1 MRKRP
6 AGARVGNRF
15 PERPRGVFLP
25 LALAC
30 ALVLLTA
37 VGVSAPTPEAQAEGP
52 FSFNTVIAKA
62 QALSKQPY
70 RHPKGMVPDFLLGE
84 IYDQWRDIR
93 FRTEKSLWRK
103 PKNSFFEVQF
113 FHPGLYYD
121 RTVAVNVVENGKAK
135 HLAVTKD
142 MYDYGKNTFYDQVPD
157 EIGAAGFRF
166 HAPYKNKNYSDEF
179 LVFLGASYLRG
190 VASGHHYGLSAR
202 GLAVDTASPKGEE
215 FPWFREFWLFPPK
228 PGDKGI
234 TLYALLDSPSV
245 TGAYAYTARPGQ
257 ELAMDVQSA
266 VFLRKNVEKIGVA
279 PMTSMFFFGENTH
292 PKPEDY
298 RPEIHDSDGLLLR
311 MVTGEWVWRPL
322 QNPKGLQVNS
332 FQAPN
337 VRGFGL
343 LQRDRDFNNY
353 HDLEARYENRPS
365 IWIEPRGDWGEGRVE
380 LVQIPTN
387 TEINDNIVAYW
398 IPDKPAAP
406 GEPMRFDYSMRWY
419 SPGPEDGPTGFCSA
433 TRITPGKTELEKI
446 FVLDFDG
453 KAIRAL
459 KPDAKV
465 EGVISVGAGAHLV
478 EQQAYRNEVTGA
490 WRLHFKIALTGE
502 SALGKV
508 LPDKRPPVEM
518 RVFLRSG
525 YDVLTET
532 WSYAYKPL

>member
-1 MRKRP
+1 MRTRQAGVRAGEKAPKRS
-6 AGARVGNRF
+6 
-15 PERPRGVFLP
+15 RGML
-25 LALAC
+25 LSLSLAC

-37 VGVSAPTPEAQAEGP
+37 VGVSAPTPSAQAEGP

-62 QALSKQPY
+62 QSLSKQPY
-70 RHPKGMVPDFLLGE
+70 VQPKGMVPDFLLGE

-93 FRTEKSLWRK
+93 FKTDKSLWRK

-121 RTVAVNVVENGKAK
+121 RTVAMNVVENGKAK
-135 HLAVTKD
+135 HYAVTKE
-142 MYDYGKNTFYDQVPD
+142 MYDYGKNTFYDQVPM
-157 EIGAAGFRF
+157 EIGTAGFRF
-166 HAPYKNKNYSDEF
+166 HAPYKNKNYPDEF

-190 VASGHHYGLSAR
+190 VARDHHYGLSAR

-215 FPWFREFWLFPPK
+215 FPWFREFWLFTPK
-228 PGDKGI
+228 AGDKDL

-257 ELAMDVQSA
+257 ELVIDVQSV
-266 VFLRKNVEKIGVA
+266 VFMRKNVEKIGIG
-279 PMTSMFFFGENTH
+279 PMTSMFFYGENTY

-298 RPEIHDSDGLLLR
+298 RPEVHDSDGLLLR

-365 IWIEPRGDWGEGRVE
+365 IWIEPKGDWGDGRVE
-380 LVQIPTN
+380 LVQIPTD

-398 IPDKPAAP
+398 IPDKQAEP
-406 GEPMRFDYSMRWY
+406 GEPMRFDYTMRWY
-419 SPGPEDGPTGFCSA
+419 SPTLDDGPTGQCVA
-433 TRITPGKTELEKI
+433 TRITPGRTELEKI
-446 FVLDFDG
+446 FVMDFDG

-465 EGVISVGAGAHLV
+465 EGVISVGAGARLI
-478 EQQAYRNEVTGA
+478 EQQAYRNDVTGA
-490 WRLHFKIALTGE
+490 WRLHFKIALDGE
-502 SALGKV
+502 STLGKV
-508 LPDKRPPVEM
+508 LPDKRPPIEM

-525 YDVLTET
+525 FDVLTET
-532 WSYAYKPL
+532 WSYAYKPQ

>member
-1 MRKRP
+1 MSNKA
-6 AGARVGNRF
+6 AGHHAGSHGPVRSRLT
-15 PERPRGVFLP
+15 FLS
-25 LALAC
+25 LAMAC
-30 ALVLLTA
+30 VLVLLSA
-37 VGVSAPTPEAQAEGP
+37 VGVSAPTPKAEAQGP
-52 FSFNTVIAKA
+52 FSFNAVIAKA
-62 QALSKQPY
+62 QALSKEPY
-70 RHPKGMVPDFLLGE
+70 KEPKGMVPSFLLGE

-93 FRTEKSLWRK
+93 FKTEKSLWRK

-121 RTVAVNVVENGKAK
+121 RTVAMNVVENGKAK
-135 HLAVTKD
+135 HYAVTKD
-142 MYDYGKNTFYDQVPD
+142 MYDYGKNTFYDKVPN
-157 EIGAAGFRF
+157 EIGTAGFRF

-190 VASGHHYGLSAR
+190 VARDHHYGLSAR

-215 FPWFREFWLFPPK
+215 FPWFREFWLFNTR
-228 PGDKGI
+228 PGDKDV

-245 TGAYAYTARPGQ
+245 TGAYAYTARPGA
-257 ELAMDVQSA
+257 ELVIDVQSV
-266 VFLRKNVEKIGVA
+266 VFMRKNVEKIGIG
-279 PMTSMFFFGENTH
+279 PMTSMFFYGENSY

-298 RPEIHDSDGLLLR
+298 RPEIHDSDGLLLK

-337 VRGFGL
+337 VRGFGI

-353 HDLEARYENRPS
+353 QDLEARYENRPS
-365 IWIEPRGDWGEGRVE
+365 IWIEPKADWGEGRVE

-398 IPDKPAAP
+398 IPDKQAAP
-406 GEPMRFDYSMRWY
+406 GLPMRFDYSMRWY
-419 SPGPEDGPTGFCSA
+419 SPALDSGPTGLCSA
-433 TRITPGKTELEKI
+433 TRVTQGKTDLEKI

-459 KPDAKV
+459 KPDAQV

-478 EQQAYRNEVTGA
+478 EQQAYRNDVTGA
-490 WRLHFKIALTGE
+490 WRLQFKIALDSET
-502 SALGKV
+502 ALGKV
-508 LPDKRPPVEM
+508 LPDKRSPLEM

-532 WSYAYKPL
+532 WSYAYKP

>member
-1 MRKRP
+1 MSNKD
-6 AGARVGNRF
+6 AGHHAGSHGPVRSRLA
-15 PERPRGVFLP
+15 FLS
-25 LALAC
+25 LAMAC
-30 ALVLLTA
+30 VLVLLSA
-37 VGVSAPTPEAQAEGP
+37 VGVSIPTPDAQAEGP
-52 FSFNTVIAKA
+52 FSFNNVVAKA
-62 QALSKQPY
+62 QQLSREPY
-70 RHPKGMVPDFLLGE
+70 KEPRGMVPDFLLGE

-93 FRTEKSLWRK
+93 FKTEKSLWRK
-103 PKNSFFEVQF
+103 DKGGFFEVRF

-121 RTVAVNVVENGKAK
+121 RTVGINTVEKGKAR
-135 HLAVTKD
+135 HYPVTKQ
-142 MYDYGKNTFYDQVPD
+142 MFDYGKNTFTDKVPE

-190 VASGHHYGLSAR
+190 VARDHHYGLSAR

-215 FPWFREFWLFPPK
+215 FPWFREFWLFTPK
-228 PGDKGI
+228 PGDKDV

-245 TGAYAYTARPGQ
+245 TGAYAYTARPGP
-257 ELAMDVQSA
+257 ELVIDVQSV
-266 VFLRKNVEKIGVA
+266 VFMRKNVEKIGIG
-279 PMTSMFFFGENTH
+279 PMTSMFFYGENSY

-298 RPEIHDSDGLLLR
+298 RPEIHDSDGLLLK

-322 QNPKGLQVNS
+322 QNPRGLQVNS

-337 VRGFGL
+337 VRGFGI

-353 HDLEARYENRPS
+353 QDLEARYENRPS
-365 IWIEPRGDWGEGRVE
+365 IWIEPKGDWGEGRVE

-398 IPDKPAAP
+398 IPDKQAAP
-406 GEPMRFDYSMRWY
+406 GLPMRFDYAMRWY
-419 SPGPEDGPTGFCSA
+419 SPTPDSGPTGLCAA
-433 TRITPGKTELEKI
+433 TRVTQGKTDLEKI

-459 KPDAKV
+459 KPDAQV

-490 WRLHFKIALTGE
+490 WRLQFKIALDSET
-502 SALGKV
+502 ALGKV
-508 LPDKRPPVEM
+508 LPDKRPPLEM

-532 WSYAYKPL
+532 WSYAYKP

>member
-1 MRKRP
+1 MRTRHAASRP
-6 AGARVGNRF
+6 ADQGSRRS
-15 PERPRGVFLP
+15 RGMLLS

-30 ALVLLTA
+30 ALVLCTA
-37 VGVSAPTPEAQAEGP
+37 VGVSAPTPDASAEAP
-52 FSFNTVIAKA
+52 FSFETVIAKA
-62 QALSKQPY
+62 QALSRQPY
-70 RHPKGMVPDFLLGE
+70 VQPKGMVPDFLLGE

-93 FRTEKSLWRK
+93 FKIPQSLWAK
-103 PKNSFFEVQF
+103 EKNPFFTVQF

-121 RTVAVNVVENGKAK
+121 RTVAMNTVEKGKAK
-135 HLAVTKD
+135 HYAVTKE
-142 MYDYGKNTFYDQVPD
+142 MYDYGKNTFYDKVPM
-157 EIGAAGFRF
+157 EIGTAGFRF
-166 HAPYKNKNYSDEF
+166 HAPYKNKNYADEF

-215 FPWFREFWLFPPK
+215 FPWFREFWLFTPK
-228 PGDKGI
+228 PGDKSV

-245 TGAYAYTARPGQ
+245 TGAYAYTAKPGA
-257 ELAMDVQSA
+257 ELDIDVQSV
-266 VFLRKNVEKIGVA
+266 VFMRKPTEKIGIG
-279 PMTSMFFFGENTH
+279 PMTSMFFYGENSY

-298 RPEIHDSDGLLLR
+298 RPEVHDSDGLLLR

-343 LQRDRDFNNY
+343 LQRDRDFTNY
-353 HDLEARYENRPS
+353 QDLEARYENRPS
-365 IWIEPRGDWGEGRVE
+365 IWIEPKGDWGEGRVE

-398 IPDKPAAP
+398 IPDKQAPA
-406 GEPMRFDYSMRWY
+406 GQPMRFDYSMRWY
-419 SPGPEDGPTGFCSA
+419 SPTPEDGPTGFCSA
-433 TRITPGKTELEKI
+433 TRVTAGKTDLEKI

-465 EGVISVGAGAHLV
+465 EGVISVGAGARLV
-478 EQQAYRNEVTGA
+478 EQQAYRNEITGN
-490 WRLHFKIALTGE
+490 WRLQYKIALDSE
-502 SALGKV
+502 STLGKV
-508 LPDKRPPVEM
+508 LPDKRPPIEM